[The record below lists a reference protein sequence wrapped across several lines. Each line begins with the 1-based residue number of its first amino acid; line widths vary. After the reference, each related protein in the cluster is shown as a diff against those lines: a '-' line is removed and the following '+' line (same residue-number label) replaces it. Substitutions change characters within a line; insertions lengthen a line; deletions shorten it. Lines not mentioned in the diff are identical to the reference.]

1 MMQTTVVIRNLRN
14 KILLNQVSDKLT
26 SYNIIYAYFS
36 ISTAPPQQQH
46 LAPNNNTITFSTNA
60 QPQQQQPKE
69 LIDFFASLENE
80 KVNIFY
86 NPVIQQQPQQ
96 QQQQQQQQSMFT
108 PPMITTQPTGHN
120 PFRTNTVDTSMQQLM
135 APPQQST
142 SSILPSINNVQ
153 QVNPFRAS
161 TMPQMST
168 SSPTPYFNNNNNNN
182 MNSFNNA
189 LVLQQQPQPQQTL
202 SSSNNPFALSTQQ
215 QQQSFP
221 QTIMVASPNTLNN
234 NNPFSNTANKQQQLQ
249 PWGSSIF

>member
-1 MMQTTVVIRNLRN
+1 M
-14 KILLNQVSDKLT
+14 
-26 SYNIIYAYFS
+26 
-36 ISTAPPQQQH
+36 STAPPQQ
-46 LAPNNNTITFSTNA
+46 LASHNNTITFNTNA

-96 QQQQQQQQSMFT
+96 QQSMFA

-120 PFRTNTVDTSMQQLM
+120 PFRTNTADTSMQQLM
-135 APPQQST
+135 VPPQQST
-142 SSILPSINNVQ
+142 SSILPTINNVQ

-168 SSPTPYFNNNNNNN
+168 SSPTPYFNHNNNN

-202 SSSNNPFALSTQQ
+202 SSSNNPFTLSNQQ
-215 QQQSFP
+215 QQQPLP